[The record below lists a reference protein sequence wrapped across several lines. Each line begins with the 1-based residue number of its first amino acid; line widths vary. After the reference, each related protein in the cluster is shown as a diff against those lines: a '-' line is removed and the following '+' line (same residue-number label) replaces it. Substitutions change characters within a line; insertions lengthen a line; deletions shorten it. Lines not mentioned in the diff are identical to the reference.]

1 MTLVLPRPRRVL
13 VDLLA
18 DRLESAILQFEMIL
32 LQLGLDVLD
41 EQLVFLAVELLLE
54 LSALVVVDHR
64 DQHLV
69 HEAQVVVT
77 HQYVVRLE
85 NSLSKWLQKR
95 VISSLLLEFFK
106 GL

>member
-1 MTLVLPRPRRVL
+1 MTPVLPRPRRIL

-18 DRLESAILQFEMIL
+18 DRLESAVLQFEMVL

-54 LSALVVVDHR
+54 LGALVVVDHR

-69 HEAQVVVT
+69 DEAQVVVT
-77 HQYVVRLE
+77 HQYVVGLE

-95 VISSLLLEFFK
+95 VIPSLLLEFLE